1 MSDREH
7 PPTHTI
13 ELSDRVATLVDD
25 LTAEEKLSLVR
36 GAVDPE
42 GNATGYLPGVERL
55 DVPELRLADGP
66 LGVRTEEPATAF
78 PASTAL
84 ASTFDPG
91 LARRQGESMGVEAAA
106 RDQDVL
112 LAPGL
117 NLIRVPQCGRTF
129 EYYSED
135 PILTGAFAGA
145 AVAGIQSAGVVAT
158 PKHYVANSQETRR
171 ASVSAAVDERVLREL
186 YLPGFR
192 DAVDAGAR
200 SVMTAYNRVNG
211 TYMSEH
217 RHLLAEVLKGEWGFE
232 GFVVSDWFGTES
244 ARRAANAGLDV
255 EMPGVSL
262 EEQFASMGMEPEAVA
277 DEMDPDIA
285 EGMPDTGAG
294 GHFADDLLDA
304 VDAGDVP
311 EARLDDMVA
320 RVLSAIEWAGL
331 LDSADAPSDATG
343 DARGGDATDE
353 PDHRELARTIATRGT
368 VLLKNE
374 SVLPLADDASVAV
387 VGPNVD
393 EAILGGGGSSE
404 TTPFDETSPVEGITD
419 RADGEVTVARGLPPV
434 ESVSM
439 FDGMLGGDDADTEA
453 ADEPEP
459 DIDAAVAAA
468 SEADAAVVFVRDAA
482 TEAAD
487 RDTIAL
493 PGQQDALVERVA
505 AVNDDTIVVLN
516 TSGPVELPWRED
528 VAAVVS
534 QWYPGQSHGE
544 SIAAVLYGDA
554 DPGGRLP
561 VTLAPEDAYP
571 ADTATQF
578 PGVDDVAEY
587 SEGLLVGYRH
597 FDATDAEPTYPFGH
611 GHSYATFAYEEFA
624 VEGETA
630 TVTVTNE
637 SERAGREVVQ
647 AYVDAPDAPDDLERP
662 PRELA
667 AFEAV
672 EISGGETVTI
682 ELTLDDRALGRY
694 DAADGWTIDDGR
706 FTVAVGRSSRDLRLS
721 ADIER

>member
-1 MSDREH
+1 MNDSEQSV
-7 PPTHTI
+7 THTI
-13 ELSDRVATLVDD
+13 EPTDRVATLVDD

-78 PASTAL
+78 PASLAL
-84 ASTFDPG
+84 ASTFDPA
-91 LARRQGESMGVEAAA
+91 LARRQGEAMGTEAKA

-112 LAPGL
+112 LGPGL
-117 NLIRVPQCGRTF
+117 NLLRVPHCGRTF

-145 AVAGIQSAGVVAT
+145 AVAGIQSTGVVAT
-158 PKHYVANSQETRR
+158 PKHYVANNQETRR
-171 ASVSAAVDERVLREL
+171 ASVSAAVDQRVLREL
-186 YLPGFR
+186 YLPGFH

-200 SVMTAYNRVNG
+200 SLMTAYNRVNG
-211 TYMSEH
+211 TYMSEQ
-217 RHLLAEVLKGEWGFE
+217 RHLLGDVLKGEWGFE

-244 ARRAANAGLDV
+244 AQRGANGGLDV

-262 EEQFASMGMEPEAVA
+262 EEQFASMGMDPSAVA
-277 DEMDPDIA
+277 DEMDPEIA
-285 EGMPDTGAG
+285 EGMPDIGAG

-304 VDAGDVP
+304 VAAGDVS

-331 LDSADAPSDATG
+331 LDDRRDSGTDDELA
-343 DARGGDATDE
+343 DE
-353 PDHRELARTIATRGT
+353 PEHRDLARTIATRGT

-374 SVLPLADDASVAV
+374 GALPLDDDASVAV

-404 TTPFDETSPVEGITD
+404 TTPFDETSPVESITA
-419 RADGEVTVARGLPPV
+419 RADGDVAVAHGLAPV

-439 FDGMLGGDDADTEA
+439 FDGMLGGDDAASE
-453 ADEPEP
+453 ADEEP
-459 DIDAAVAAA
+459 DPEIDAAVAAA

-493 PGQQDALVERVA
+493 PGEQDALVERVA
-505 AVNDDTIVVLN
+505 AANDDTVVVLN

-561 VTLAPEDAYP
+561 VTFAPEDAYP
-571 ADTATQF
+571 ADTAEQF

-611 GHSYATFAYEEFA
+611 GHSYASFAYEDLA
-624 VEGETA
+624 VEGETVS
-630 TVTVTNE
+630 VTVSNE

-672 EISGGETVTI
+672 AIEAGETVTV